1 VLELFSSG
9 LMSAGLDLA
18 GIRSSGLNSTQE
30 MVWPGNAGFVLAAA
44 PEPQTASIVEQYLK
58 ELGKQHP
65 IGQQAIWMQS
75 GPVVLANN
83 QGTTPL
89 PAASLTKIATSLAA
103 LSTWDHSHQFETLIS
118 ATGPINNGVLQG
130 DLLVNG
136 NGDPLFVWQDGIAMA
151 NSLNRLGIKK
161 VTGKL
166 VIRGRFA
173 MNGNRNALPSG
184 QMLMQSFNFRTWSRS
199 LILRYSQMPQGTP
212 KPQLEIFGGVKVEN
226 PETGPQQTKPN
237 LLLRHRS
244 LTLTQLLKEMNIF
257 SSNEMAESIAE
268 SLGGAQVV
276 RRLAA
281 SAAGVPLAEIQLI
294 NGSGLGVEN
303 RISARAVCGML
314 MALQRKLQPL
324 GLTIGDFFPVS
335 GSDRNGTM
343 LHRHIPQAT
352 VIKTG
357 TLRDV
362 SALAGVMP
370 TRDRGLVWFAI
381 VNRGNDVLGLRAKQ
395 DLLLQNLSQKWG
407 TTLTPP
413 VVVLPTRAS
422 LNYVKRIGA
431 SDRNQI
437 ILQGRTKAEGRGQK
451 AEGRGQKAEGRGQKA
466 EGRGQKAE
474 AKEGQNEKVKG

>member
-1 VLELFSSG
+1 MLELFSSG
-9 LMSAGLDLA
+9 LMSVWLDMA
-18 GIRSSGLNSTQE
+18 GIQRSELNSTQE

-44 PEPQTASIVEQYLK
+44 PEPQTASIVEQYLQ
-58 ELGKQHP
+58 ELGKQNP
-65 IGQQAIWMQS
+65 IAEQAIWMQS

-130 DLLVNG
+130 DLVVAG
-136 NGDPLFVWQDGIAMA
+136 NGDPLFVWEDGIALA

-166 VIRGRFA
+166 VIRGRFS
-173 MNGNRNALPSG
+173 MNENLNPMTSG
-184 QMLMQSFNFRTWSRS
+184 QLLLKSFNSRTWTRP
-199 LILRYSQMPQGTP
+199 IIFRYSLMPKGTS
-212 KPQLEIFGGVKVEN
+212 KPQLQILGGVKLEN
-226 PETGPQQTKPN
+226 PQTGPQQTKPN

-257 SSNEMAESIAE
+257 SSNNMSEIIAE

-281 SAAGVPLAEIQLI
+281 NAAGVPLEEIQLI

-303 RISARAVCGML
+303 RISARAACAML

-335 GSDRNGTM
+335 GRDRNGTM
-343 LHRHIPQAT
+343 SRRHLPQAT

-357 TLRDV
+357 TLRNV

-381 VNRGNDVLGLRAKQ
+381 INRGNDVMGLRNKQ
-395 DLLLQNLSQKWG
+395 DSLLQSLIQQWG
-407 TTLTPP
+407 TSLTPP
-413 VVVLPTRAS
+413 SVVLPTRAS
-422 LNYVKRIGA
+422 INYVKQIGA

-437 ILQGRTKAEGRGQK
+437 ILKSRS
-451 AEGRGQKAEGRGQKA
+451 
-466 EGRGQKAE
+466 
-474 AKEGQNEKVKG
+474 

>member
-1 VLELFSSG
+1 
-9 LMSAGLDLA
+9 MA
-18 GIRSSGLNSTQE
+18 GIQRSGLNSTQE

-44 PEPQTASIVEQYLK
+44 PEPQTASIVEQYLQ
-58 ELGKQHP
+58 ELGKKNP
-65 IGQQAIWMQS
+65 IAEQAIWMQS

-118 ATGPINNGVLQG
+118 ATGPINKGVLQG
-130 DLLVNG
+130 DLVVIG
-136 NGDPLFVWQDGIAMA
+136 NGDPLFVWEDGIALA

-166 VIRGRFA
+166 VIRGRFS
-173 MNGNRNALPSG
+173 MNENLNPTTSG
-184 QMLMQSFNFRTWSRS
+184 QLLLKSFNSRTWTRP
-199 LILRYSQMPQGTP
+199 IIFRYSLMPKGTP
-212 KPQLEIFGGVKVEN
+212 KPQLQILGGVKLEN
-226 PETGPQQTKPN
+226 PQTGPQQTKPN

-257 SSNEMAESIAE
+257 SSNNMSEIIAE
-268 SLGGAQVV
+268 SLGGAQAV

-281 SAAGVPLAEIQLI
+281 NAAGVPLEEIQLI

-303 RISARAVCGML
+303 RISARATGAML

-335 GSDRNGTM
+335 GRDRNGTM
-343 LHRHIPQAT
+343 SRRHFPQAT

-357 TLRDV
+357 TLRNV

-381 VNRGNDVLGLRAKQ
+381 INRGNDVMGLRNKQ
-395 DLLLQNLSQKWG
+395 DSLLQSLIQQWG
-407 TTLTPP
+407 TSLTPP
-413 VVVLPTRAS
+413 SVVLPTRAS
-422 LNYVKRIGA
+422 INYVKQIGA

-437 ILQGRTKAEGRGQK
+437 ILKSRS
-451 AEGRGQKAEGRGQKA
+451 
-466 EGRGQKAE
+466 
-474 AKEGQNEKVKG
+474 

>member
-1 VLELFSSG
+1 MLELFSSG
-9 LMSAGLDLA
+9 LMSVWLDMA
-18 GIRSSGLNSTQE
+18 GIQRSELNSTQE

-44 PEPQTASIVEQYLK
+44 PEPQTASIVEQYLQ
-58 ELGKQHP
+58 ELGKKNP
-65 IGQQAIWMQS
+65 IAEQAIWMQS

-130 DLLVNG
+130 DLIVIG
-136 NGDPLFVWQDGIAMA
+136 NGDPLFVWEDGIALA

-166 VIRGRFA
+166 VIRGRFS
-173 MNGNRNALPSG
+173 MNENLNPMTSG
-184 QMLMQSFNFRTWSRS
+184 QLLMKSFNSRTWTRP
-199 LILRYSQMPQGTP
+199 IIFRYSLMPKGTP
-212 KPQLEIFGGVKVEN
+212 KPQLQILGGVKLEN
-226 PETGPQQTKPN
+226 PQTGPQQTKPN

-257 SSNEMAESIAE
+257 SSNNMSEIIAE

-281 SAAGVPLAEIQLI
+281 NAAGVPLGEIQLI

-303 RISARAVCGML
+303 RISARAVCAML

-335 GSDRNGTM
+335 GRDRNGTM
-343 LHRHIPQAT
+343 SRRHLPQAT

-357 TLRDV
+357 TLRNV

-381 VNRGNDVLGLRAKQ
+381 INRGNDVMGLRAKQ
-395 DLLLQNLSQKWG
+395 DSLLQNLIQQWG
-407 TTLTPP
+407 ISLTPP
-413 VVVLPTRAS
+413 SVVLPTPAS
-422 LNYVKRIGA
+422 INYMKQIGA

-437 ILQGRTKAEGRGQK
+437 ILKSRR
-451 AEGRGQKAEGRGQKA
+451 
-466 EGRGQKAE
+466 
-474 AKEGQNEKVKG
+474 

>member
-1 VLELFSSG
+1 MLELFSSG
-9 LMSAGLDLA
+9 LMSVWLDMA
-18 GIRSSGLNSTQE
+18 GIQRSGLNSTQE

-44 PEPQTASIVEQYLK
+44 PEPQTASIVEQYLQ
-58 ELGKQHP
+58 ELGKKNS
-65 IGQQAIWMQS
+65 IAEQAIWMQS

-130 DLLVNG
+130 DLVVAG
-136 NGDPLFVWQDGIAMA
+136 NGDPLFVWEDGIALA

-166 VIRGRFA
+166 VIRGRFS
-173 MNGNRNALPSG
+173 MNENLNPTTSG
-184 QMLMQSFNFRTWSRS
+184 QLLLKSFNFRKWTKP
-199 LILRYSQMPQGTP
+199 IIFRYSQMPKGTP
-212 KPQLEIFGGVKVEN
+212 KPQLQILGGVQLEN
-226 PETGPQQTKPN
+226 PQTGPQQIKPN

-257 SSNEMAESIAE
+257 SSNNMSEIIAE

-281 SAAGVPLAEIQLI
+281 NAAGVPLEEIQLI

-303 RISARAVCGML
+303 RISARAAGAML

-335 GSDRNGTM
+335 GRDRNGTM
-343 LHRHIPQAT
+343 SRRHFPQAT

-357 TLRDV
+357 TLRNV

-381 VNRGNDVLGLRAKQ
+381 INRGNDVMGLRAKQ
-395 DLLLQNLSQKWG
+395 DRLLQSLIQQWG
-407 TTLTPP
+407 TALTPP
-413 VVVLPTRAS
+413 SVVLPTPAS
-422 LNYVKRIGA
+422 INYVKRIGA

-437 ILQGRTKAEGRGQK
+437 ILKSRS
-451 AEGRGQKAEGRGQKA
+451 
-466 EGRGQKAE
+466 
-474 AKEGQNEKVKG
+474 

>member
-9 LMSAGLDLA
+9 LMSVWLDMA
-18 GIRSSGLNSTQE
+18 GIHRSGLNSRQE
-30 MVWPGNAGFVLAAA
+30 MVWPGNAGFVFSAA

-58 ELGKQHP
+58 ELGKQNP
-65 IGQQAIWMQS
+65 IAQQAIWMQS

-83 QGTTPL
+83 QGSIPL

-103 LSTWDHSHQFETLIS
+103 LSTWEHSHQFETLIS

-130 DLLVNG
+130 DLIVNG
-136 NGDPLFVWQDGIAMA
+136 NGDPLFVWQDGIALA
-151 NSLNRLGIKK
+151 NSLNRLGINQ

-173 MNGNRNALPSG
+173 MNGNRNPSPSG
-184 QMLMQSFNFRTWSRS
+184 QMLMQSFNSRTWSRPM
-199 LILRYSQMPQGTP
+199 IFRYSQMPQGTP
-212 KPQLEIFGGVKVEN
+212 KPQLQILGGLKVEN
-226 PETGPQQTKPN
+226 PQAGPEQTKPN

-244 LTLTQLLKEMNIF
+244 LTLTQLLKQMNIF
-257 SSNEMAESIAE
+257 SSNEMAESFAE

-281 SAAGVPLAEIQLI
+281 SAAGVPLGEIQLI

-303 RISARAVCGML
+303 RISARAICGML

-335 GSDRNGTM
+335 GRDLNGTM
-343 LHRHIPQAT
+343 SHRHLPQAT

-381 VNRGNDVLGLRAKQ
+381 LNRGNDVMGLRAKQ
-395 DLLLQNLSQKWG
+395 DLLLQSLSQRWG
-407 TTLTPP
+407 ITLTPP
-413 VVVLPTRAS
+413 LVVLPTPAS
-422 LNYVKRIGA
+422 IDYVKRIGA

-437 ILQGRTKAEGRGQK
+437 LMEGRGQK
-451 AEGRGQKAEGRGQKA
+451 AQ
-466 EGRGQKAE
+466 
-474 AKEGQNEKVKG
+474 AKKG

>member
-1 VLELFSSG
+1 MLELFSSG
-9 LMSAGLDLA
+9 LMSVWLDMA
-18 GIRSSGLNSTQE
+18 GIHSARMNSTKE
-30 MVWPGNAGFVLAAA
+30 MVWPGNTGFVFSAA

-58 ELGKQHP
+58 ELGKQSP
-65 IGQQAIWMQS
+65 IAQQGIWMQS

-83 QGTTPL
+83 QGSIPL

-103 LSTWDHSHQFETLIS
+103 LSTWDHSYQFETLIS
-118 ATGPINNGVLQG
+118 ATGPIQNGVLQG
-130 DLLVNG
+130 DLVVSG
-136 NGDPLFVWQDGIAMA
+136 NGDPLFVWEDGIALA
-151 NSLNRLGIKK
+151 NSLNRLGINR

-166 VIRGRFA
+166 VIRGRFE
-173 MNGNRNALPSG
+173 MNGNRNPSPSG
-184 QMLMQSFNFRTWSRS
+184 QMLMQCFNSRTWSRA
-199 LILRYSQMPQGTP
+199 IIFRYSLMPKGTP
-212 KPQLEIFGGVKVEN
+212 KPQLQILGGLKVEN
-226 PETGPQQTKPN
+226 PQAGPEQIKAN

-244 LTLTQLLKEMNIF
+244 LTLTQLLKQMNIF
-257 SSNEMAESIAE
+257 SINEMAESFAE

-281 SAAGVPLAEIQLI
+281 NAAGVPLGEIQLI

-303 RISARAVCGML
+303 RISARAICGML

-324 GLTIGDFFPVS
+324 GLTLGDFFPVS

-343 LHRHIPQAT
+343 SHRHLPQAT

-381 VNRGNDVLGLRAKQ
+381 INRGNDVLGLRAKQ
-395 DLLLQNLSQKWG
+395 DLLLQSLSQRWG
-407 TTLTPP
+407 TSVTPP
-413 VVVLPTRAS
+413 VVVLPTPAS
-422 LNYVKRIGA
+422 INYVKRIGA

-437 ILQGRTKAEGRGQK
+437 ILLDKRQK
-451 AEGRGQKAEGRGQKA
+451 AE
-466 EGRGQKAE
+466 
-474 AKEGQNEKVKG
+474 

>member
-1 VLELFSSG
+1 MLELFSSG
-9 LMSAGLDLA
+9 LMSVWLDMA
-18 GIRSSGLNSTQE
+18 GIQRSGLNSTQE

-44 PEPQTASIVEQYLK
+44 PEPQTASIVEQYLQ
-58 ELGKQHP
+58 ELGKTNP
-65 IGQQAIWMQS
+65 IAEQAIWMQS

-83 QGTTPL
+83 QGTIPL

-118 ATGPINNGVLQG
+118 ATGPINKGILQG
-130 DLLVNG
+130 DLVVIG
-136 NGDPLFVWQDGIAMA
+136 NGDPLFVWEDGIALA

-166 VIRGRFA
+166 VIRGRFS
-173 MNGNRNALPSG
+173 MNENLNPMTSG
-184 QMLMQSFNFRTWSRS
+184 QLLLKSFNSRTWTRP
-199 LILRYSQMPQGTP
+199 IIFRYSLMPKGTP
-212 KPQLEIFGGVKVEN
+212 KPQLQILGGVKLEN
-226 PETGPQQTKPN
+226 PQTGPQQTKPN

-244 LTLTQLLKEMNIF
+244 LTLTQLIKEMNIF
-257 SSNEMAESIAE
+257 SSNNMSEIIAD

-281 SAAGVPLAEIQLI
+281 NAAGVPLGEIQLI

-303 RISARAVCGML
+303 RISARAVCAML

-335 GSDRNGTM
+335 GRDRNGTM
-343 LHRHIPQAT
+343 SRRHFPQAT

-357 TLRDV
+357 TLRNV

-370 TRDRGLVWFAI
+370 TRDRGLVWFTI
-381 VNRGNDVLGLRAKQ
+381 INRGNDVMGLRAKQ
-395 DLLLQNLSQKWG
+395 DSLLQSLIQQWG
-407 TTLTPP
+407 TSLIPP
-413 VVVLPTRAS
+413 SVVLPTPAS
-422 LNYVKRIGA
+422 INYVKQIGA

-437 ILQGRTKAEGRGQK
+437 ILKSRS
-451 AEGRGQKAEGRGQKA
+451 
-466 EGRGQKAE
+466 
-474 AKEGQNEKVKG
+474 